1 MCWAEADEK
10 LGPPP
15 PRVGP
20 NWQYLVFEPYP
31 PTTYMTTSYKKKEVK
46 YLYFMLSVVY

>member
-15 PRVGP
+15 PWVGP

-31 PTTYMTTSYKKKEVK
+31 PTTYMTTSYKKEVK
-46 YLYFMLSVVY
+46 YFYFMLSVVY